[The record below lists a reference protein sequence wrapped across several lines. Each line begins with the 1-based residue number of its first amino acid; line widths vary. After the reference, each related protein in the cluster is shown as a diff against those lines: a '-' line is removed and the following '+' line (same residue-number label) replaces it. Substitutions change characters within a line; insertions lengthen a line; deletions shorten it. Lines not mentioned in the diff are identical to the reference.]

1 MTLTSKLN
9 LVGIAWPVSLLK
21 FKSAMNGLRAYE
33 VLEVLTQDPDVVA
46 NITMIVDRSEDIL
59 INQQKAGDV
68 YQLSIQKG

>member
-1 MTLTSKLN
+1 MTLSSKLS

-21 FKSAMNGLRAYE
+21 FKSAMNRLRAYE
-33 VLEVLTQDPDVVA
+33 VMEVLTQDSDVVA

-59 INQQKAGDV
+59 VNQKKAGDV

>member
-1 MTLTSKLN
+1 MTLTSKLS
-9 LVGIAWPVSLLK
+9 LVGIAWPVNLLK
-21 FKSAMNGLRAYE
+21 FKSTMNGLRAYE

-59 INQQKAGDV
+59 VNQQKAGDV